1 MYNSVSNPNVLMHEP
16 LSRDQRC
23 CPTQKHHVSNPWCM
37 VGSQTRTPSRHDG
50 LARSRHD
57 QVADMIMHDLY
68 PVIIS
73 NVMISLYNGYMF
85 NF

>member
-1 MYNSVSNPNVLMHEP
+1 
-16 LSRDQRC
+16 
-23 CPTQKHHVSNPWCM
+23 M